1 MTCVIQPQRRR
12 LIKVVAFISVAFLL
26 ASQIKSNI
34 SLTGKL
40 VKDFENEGL
49 VDSNRQGNQLL
60 DIVNEESGDS
70 NSSRVSCDSSPCN
83 GFFAYDG
90 PNYDKKAASD
100 ILRKAV
106 AQYNYGPERN
116 NATHNKMIF
125 MPNTTNHPSCV
136 LEWKESRLKWVNR
149 YVFSLCSLM

>member
-1 MTCVIQPQRRR
+1 M
-12 LIKVVAFISVAFLL
+12 
-26 ASQIKSNI
+26 
-34 SLTGKL
+34 
-40 VKDFENEGL
+40 KDFENEGL
-49 VDSNRQGNQLL
+49 VDS
-60 DIVNEESGDS
+60 DIVNKESGDS

-100 ILRKAV
+100 IFQKAV
-106 AQYNYGPERN
+106 AEYNYGPERN

-136 LEWKESRLKWVNR
+136 LEWKESRPKWVNR
-149 YVFSLCSLM
+149 YVISLCSLM